1 MLSILNTPVAFSY
14 RNGNKIGDCFA
25 RPESIIVGSESII
38 VGSESIIV
46 GSKSIIVRSRSI
58 IVGSGSVVVRFI
70 VVGSLAIAL
79 DLDPLLYPDPL
90 SLLDPD
96 PLDHYLL
103 LLNVFNGSGSV
114 DIGLGP
120 VVFY

>member
-1 MLSILNTPVAFSY
+1 MVKKS
-14 RNGNKIGDCFA
+14 DCFA
-25 RPESIIVGSESII
+25 GSESII

-46 GSKSIIVRSRSI
+46 GSRSI